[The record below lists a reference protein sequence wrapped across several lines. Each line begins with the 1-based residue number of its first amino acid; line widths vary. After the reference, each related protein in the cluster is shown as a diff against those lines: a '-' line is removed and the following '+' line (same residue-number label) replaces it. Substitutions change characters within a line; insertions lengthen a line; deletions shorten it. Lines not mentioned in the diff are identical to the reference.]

1 MAPLGRPRWQPVPG
15 ALSEGYGQRALG
27 RASALRSKRG
37 PRPWLGHLLALICV
51 LSGVGCFPLNHI
63 ARQDARWNSSQKCQP
78 GFYLSEHSGTCI
90 PCTDGKDFTNH
101 SNTLSSCQLCSECF
115 PDKEVT
121 ALCTRTMDT
130 QCRCKPGTFQDD
142 NSPEFCQKCS
152 PGCPAGKVEARP
164 CTPWNDRKCVDQE
177 SGTQASG
184 KTLVPGV
191 TTSLEPPVTSSPS
204 SGSSQLGIIITV
216 IVVVVVFFFIFF
228 IGALLCY
235 HYRSTAR
242 RTHQGCG
249 VDSNCINRIFL
260 RFSCA
265 PRGPEAQDNAR
276 NTSLSHRELP
286 STPTSEEELEHQEHA
301 EVAGVTE
308 QSPGEAKCLLRPAR
322 AEGSQ
327 RKRELLVPAN
337 GVDPVESFR
346 SFLDYFIET
355 VLFNSWKPL
364 MRRMGLTD
372 NEIQVAEAQASHP
385 REQVYEMLVMLVNKM
400 GRAISVNTLLDALES
415 LGHRNTKEKIQD
427 YLVASGK
434 YVSVEDAAVS

>member
-27 RASALRSKRG
+27 RASALGSKRG
-37 PRPWLGHLLALICV
+37 PRPWLWLLLALILV

-121 ALCTRTMDT
+121 ALCTRTTDT

-164 CTPWNDRKCVDQE
+164 CTPWNDRECVDQE

-204 SGSSQLGIIITV
+204 SGSSQLGITIPV
-216 IVVVVVFFFIFF
+216 IVVAVLF

-235 HYRSTAR
+235 CYW

-249 VDSNCINRIFL
+249 VDSNCINRIFHG
-260 RFSCA
+260 FSCA

-276 NTSLSHRELP
+276 NTFLSRRESP

-301 EVAGVTE
+301 EPAGVTE
-308 QSPGEAKCLLRPAR
+308 QSPGEAKCLLRPAG

-337 GVDPVESFR
+337 GADSVEK
-346 SFLDYFIET
+346 T

-385 REQVYEMLVMLVNKM
+385 REQVYEMLAMLVNKM

-415 LGHRNTKEKIQD
+415 LGHRNTKEKIED